1 MKVVDLIEKLENF
14 QCVQKS
20 LVQSTEMSMMNTM

>member
-1 MKVVDLIEKLENF
+1 MKVVDLIENWKNF

-20 LVQSTEMSMMNTM
+20 LAQSTEMSMMNIV